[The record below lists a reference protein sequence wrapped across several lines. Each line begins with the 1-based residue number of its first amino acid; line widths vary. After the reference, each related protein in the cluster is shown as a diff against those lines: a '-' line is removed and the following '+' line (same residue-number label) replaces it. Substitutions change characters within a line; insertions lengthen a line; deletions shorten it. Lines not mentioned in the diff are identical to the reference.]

1 LEYWTDGRMERW
13 VRILEC
19 GSGNLDSPPQAGLA
33 DFGMTELRPLPRG
46 LGQLLKINFAGG
58 AKPHP
63 YEDLITA
70 QKSRGGV

>member
-1 LEYWTDGRMERW
+1 MVEQWNDGILGENFVMRKRESGF
-13 VRILEC
+13 RI
-19 GSGNLDSPPQAGLA
+19 SAWADS
-33 DFGMTELRPLPRG
+33 GMTELRPLPRG